1 MAKTKGQLL
10 SKIDFLL
17 ADIQSQYN
25 EIKRSSEVD
34 AIEVTL
40 LEANLASLAKHM
52 EALKIQGQSKLNT
65 ASSPSSL
72 QTIFTPPT
80 QTSKPVDK
88 QEVFEEIEEEAPTE
102 NKGNSEEAQ
111 QDEFAFNIS
120 DLDPEVPQEED
131 PIESADEV
139 EEVKEQADE
148 NVEKESEEE
157 VVEEIEQQEEEEFVK
172 PVTLPSKE
180 VEIPVDAAS
189 SPKEEPARPLTINEM
204 IHQQKQ
210 AGVNVTQQ
218 FQTSTAKDKVVD
230 LKTAVSLNDKLLYI
244 KDLFN
249 GYSLAYSEAIELLN
263 RFDSFAE
270 ADAFLQANYAV
281 KNGWAEKA
289 QTVDKFYSLLRKKFN
304 V

>member
-10 SKIDFLL
+10 SKIDFIL

-34 AIEVTL
+34 AVEVTL
-40 LEANLASLAKHM
+40 LEANLASLAKHI
-52 EALKIQGQSKLNT
+52 EALKIQGQNKSISEFT
-65 ASSPSSL
+65 ARPS

-80 QTSKPVDK
+80 EISKPTDK
-88 QEVFEEIEEEAPTE
+88 QEVYEEIEEELPTE
-102 NKGNSEEAQ
+102 ENVTNVEPQ
-111 QDEFAFNIS
+111 QEEFAFDINDIK
-120 DLDPEVPQEED
+120 PEVPQEED
-131 PIESADEV
+131 PIESVDEV
-139 EEVKEQADE
+139 EEVQNEVAEDMSE
-148 NVEKESEEE
+148 SEVELEKEE
-157 VVEEIEQQEEEEFVK
+157 VIT
-172 PVTLPSKE
+172 PVTVPAKE
-180 VEIPVDAAS
+180 VEIPAPAVTS
-189 SPKEEPARPLTINEM
+189 SEKEESARPLTINEM
-204 IHQQKQ
+204 IQQQKQ

-281 KNGWAEKA
+281 KNGWSEKT
-289 QTVDKFYSLLRKKFN
+289 QTVDKFYNLLRKKFN